1 MKIDCIGC
9 GMVVLDHL
17 CSVEL
22 YPPPN
27 SKNRL
32 LDWTQQ
38 GGGPVPTALAVLAK
52 MKNSTAFIGKI
63 GKDHYGSTLHRE
75 LVGYGI
81 NTDWICEQSHVQ
93 TAQAFIVVDRQYQ
106 ERTVFLYRPTALALT
121 PDDIDM
127 EHLPDCRILH
137 LDGHDIQVQTLLAKE
152 MHQRGAMIS
161 MDIGSART
169 VPDTLMQ
176 WIDILLVSQ
185 DFAEFTSDSGDY
197 DTIACEFLQRWQCH
211 IVGITL
217 GKEGSVFVTREDRFS
232 QPAYVVDAVDST
244 GAGDVFHGAFLHGML
259 KGMSYRQAAKF
270 SSAAAAL
277 ACTQIGGKAGIPFE
291 NDVFQFLQTK

>member
-9 GMVVLDHL
+9 GIVVLDHL

-27 SKNRL
+27 SKNKL
-32 LDWTQQ
+32 LGWTQQ

-52 MKNSTAFIGKI
+52 MKNSTAFIGKT
-63 GKDHYGSTLHRE
+63 GKDRSGSTLRQE
-75 LVGYGI
+75 LDGYGI
-81 NTDWICEQSHVQ
+81 NTDWICEQSQVQ
-93 TAQAFIVVDRQYQ
+93 TAQAFIVVDQQHQ
-106 ERTVFLYRPTALALT
+106 ERTVFLHRPEGLTLT
-121 PDDIDM
+121 PDDIDI
-127 EHLPDCRILH
+127 EHLPDCKILH
-137 LDGHDIQVQTLLAKE
+137 LDGHDIDAQTLLAKK
-152 MHQRGAMIS
+152 MHHRGAMIS
-161 MDIGSART
+161 LDIGSART

-176 WIDILLVSQ
+176 WIDILLVNK
-185 DFAEFTSDSGDY
+185 DFAESISDSGYFTLAD
-197 DTIACEFLQRWQCH
+197 EFLKRWQCE

-217 GKEGSVFVTREDRFS
+217 GKEGSVFVTREDRLL
-232 QPAYVVDAVDST
+232 QPAYEVEAVDST
-244 GAGDVFHGAFLHGML
+244 GAGDVFHGAFLHGLL
-259 KGMSYRQAAKF
+259 KGMSCRQAAQF